1 MQGELLI
8 DSVQKSYNN
17 KNVLRDIYVSV
28 NVGDIVG
35 LLGRNGSGKS
45 TLLKIVFGT
54 LKAESKF
61 IRVNGIVRN
70 SAFESKQITFLPQND
85 FLPKY
90 LKVSS
95 VVKLYCNK
103 TNIDN
108 ILGDDIIKRIYKTKI
123 RNLSGGE
130 LRYLETKL
138 LFNIES
144 DFVLLDEPFNGVAPV
159 LIEKI
164 KQEIIEKS
172 KTKGIIVTDH
182 DYRNVLSVANKIFLM
197 KNGSMKEMK
206 TKEELQEYGYIP
218 KQ

>member
-8 DSVQKSYNN
+8 DSIQKSFNN
-17 KNVLRDIYVSV
+17 KNVLRDIYLKV
-28 NVGDIVG
+28 NTGDIVG

-45 TLLKIVFGT
+45 TLLKIIFGT

-61 IRVNGIVRN
+61 IRINDVVRN
-70 SAFESKQITFLPQND
+70 SPFESKQISFLPQND

-95 VVKLYCNK
+95 IIKCYCNK
-103 TNIDN
+103 RNIDN
-108 ILGDDIIKRIYKTKI
+108 ILGDEIIKKIYQSKI

-144 DFVLLDEPFNGVAPV
+144 DFVLLDEPFNGVSPV

-172 KTKGIIVTDH
+172 KTKGIIITDH

-197 KNGSMKEMK
+197 KNGSIKEMK
-206 TKEELQEYGYIP
+206 TKDELQEYGYLP
-218 KQ
+218 N